1 MLSCT
6 VWLLQRRLT
15 VQQRHLAFLD
25 IPSPHESVW
34 TQLDNEQHKAVVE
47 VLARLMVQVVVA
59 QANQEEKNND

>member
-1 MLSCT
+1 M
-6 VWLLQRRLT
+6 
-15 VQQRHLAFLD
+15 QQRHLAFLD

-59 QANQEEKNND
+59 QANQEERNND